1 MNDKIMTQL
10 KSKERVYMIYVL
22 KLKYE
27 IVNQLE
33 SEDIQNRIDIKNS
46 SNQDRLFNYSYCS
59 DQDEDYN
66 NNFDNQMI
74 EGFDAYSLEENLP
87 AT

>member
-22 KLKYE
+22 KLKFD

-33 SEDIQNRIDIKNS
+33 SEDIQNRIDIKNT
-46 SNQDRLFNYSYCS
+46 SN
-59 DQDEDYN
+59 
-66 NNFDNQMI
+66 
-74 EGFDAYSLEENLP
+74 
-87 AT
+87 